1 MKLKYCFDARG
12 NHLPPARLILPHRT
26 FTTVASRCSVGEFAI
41 IATALDV
48 CYKGNE
54 KNRNAEG
61 ILKRK
66 RTSSPRYLLLL
77 LDIGR
82 WKVNRLRGRSRSR
95 VTAMVI
101 VLVLAKKAMKGF
113 YSPSKA
119 FRLSRSSIS
128 RVEPSVLTPARLACL
143 TTSA

>member
-26 FTTVASRCSVGEFAI
+26 FTTVASHCSVGEFAI

-82 WKVNRLRGRSRSR
+82 GKGNRLRGRSRSR
-95 VTAMVI
+95 ADGCGDCPCPGEEANEGV
-101 VLVLAKKAMKGF
+101 

-119 FRLSRSSIS
+119 FRLIRSSIS